1 MSKYR
6 AVRETLNN
14 VVCEIDHGECLY
26 SEKGLEELFEKIDSF
41 KNACKEYYEEVQSE
55 ELE

>member
-6 AVRETLNN
+6 AVRETLNDI
-14 VVCEIDHGECLY
+14 VCEIDHGECLY
-26 SEKGLEELFEKIDSF
+26 SEGGLGELFQIIDSF